1 MIKTERSHG
10 TDASIYL
17 NKEIRLII
25 EDHDKVLPRDGIL
38 KGFDD
43 MNYYLEMTHGQK
55 KGLVLAFLRSTVRR
69 IEPLFSFQRGGPG
82 Y

>member
-1 MIKTERSHG
+1 MIKTERSG

-17 NKEIRLII
+17 NKKIRLII
-25 EDHDKVLPRDGIL
+25 EDQNRVLPRDGIL

-43 MNYYLEMTHGQK
+43 MNYYLEMSQGQK

-69 IEPLFSFQRGGPG
+69 IEPVSNSQRGGPD

>member
-1 MIKTERSHG
+1 MIKTERSG

-17 NKEIRLII
+17 NKKIRLII
-25 EDHDKVLPRDGIL
+25 EDQNRVLPRDGIL

-43 MNYYLEMTHGQK
+43 MNYYLEMSQGQK
-55 KGLVLAFLRSTVRR
+55 KGLILAFLRSTVRR
-69 IEPLFSFQRGGPG
+69 IEPVSNSQRGGSD

>member
-1 MIKTERSHG
+1 VIKTERSG

-17 NKEIRLII
+17 NKKIRLII
-25 EDHDKVLPRDGIL
+25 EDQNRVLPRDGIL

-43 MNYYLEMTHGQK
+43 MNYYLEMSQGQK

-69 IEPLFSFQRGGPG
+69 IEPVSNSQRGGPD

>member
-1 MIKTERSHG
+1 MIKTERSG

-17 NKEIRLII
+17 NKKIRLII
-25 EDHDKVLPRDGIL
+25 EDQNRVLPRDGIL

-43 MNYYLEMTHGQK
+43 MNYYLEMSQGQK
-55 KGLVLAFLRSTVRR
+55 KGLILAFLRSTVRR
-69 IEPLFSFQRGGPG
+69 IEPVSNSHRGGSD

>member
-1 MIKTERSHG
+1 MIKTERFG

-17 NKEIRLII
+17 NKKIRLII
-25 EDHDKVLPRDGIL
+25 EDQNRILPRDGIL
-38 KGFDD
+38 RGFDD
-43 MNYYLEMTHGQK
+43 MNYYIEMSHGPK

-69 IEPLFSFQRGGPG
+69 IEPVSNSQRGGSG

>member
-1 MIKTERSHG
+1 MIKTERSG

-17 NKEIRLII
+17 NKKIRLII
-25 EDHDKVLPRDGIL
+25 EDQNRVLPRDGIL

-43 MNYYLEMTHGQK
+43 MNYYLEMSQGQK
-55 KGLVLAFLRSTVRR
+55 KGLILAFLRSTVRR
-69 IEPLFSFQRGGPG
+69 IEPVSNSQRGGPD